1 MDQLKR
7 MIGLVVGLMLA
18 LIASGL
24 CSVCF
29 NIDLKWW
36 IALNKPTFLL
46 PNGWFSIFVG
56 VSYLSSVLAISRLV
70 EFKHIF
76 PSMLY
81 FLLLG
86 VFCILFVYAFFT
98 LKNLVFA
105 FVSMTIVL
113 GLSYMLFI
121 RFLTKEVRIAIEF
134 FPTFL
139 FNVYGFTCVLCIFMN
154 N

>member
-1 MDQLKR
+1 
-7 MIGLVVGLMLA
+7 MIGLVVGLLLTLA
-18 LIASGL
+18 VSGL

-36 IALNKPTFLL
+36 LALDKPPFVV
-46 PNGWFSIFVG
+46 PNGWFSVFVG
-56 VSYLSSVLAISRLV
+56 ISYVSSVLAISRLV
-70 EFKHIF
+70 EYKHIF

-86 VFCILFVYAFFT
+86 VSCILFVYSFFT
-98 LKNLVFA
+98 LKNLVAALVFMA
-105 FVSMTIVL
+105 FTL
-113 GLSYMLFI
+113 ALSYMLFI
-121 RFLTKEVRIAIEF
+121 RFLTKEVKIAVEF

-139 FNVYGFTCVLCIFMN
+139 FNVYGFLCVLCIFMN